1 MFVGPMGVNKA
12 SGLERLGDRINIKLE
27 EMVAFGDGSNDFEML
42 KEVEKKRKE
51 FRNIEILIKLMIL
64 EEYQALGLK

>member
-1 MFVGPMGVNKA
+1 MRYIGV
-12 SGLERLGDRINIKLE
+12 RLNSVE
-27 EMVAFGDGSNDFEML
+27 TAML

-64 EEYQALGLK
+64 EQYQNLGLK

>member
-1 MFVGPMGVNKA
+1 MRYIGV
-12 SGLERLGDRINIKLE
+12 RLNGVE
-27 EMVAFGDGSNDFEML
+27 AEML

-64 EEYQALGLK
+64 EEYQNLNLK